1 LPKAN
6 PQSLTKKKK
15 QGSKNNKYPQG
26 FMFTRTVTAIFI
38 FCTVLLLPVIG
49 AETAKSADSRVE
61 IARYEDEFSSAMLEP
76 AQYDGRKGIAVVF
89 SGTEDLHYYA
99 REETTPA
106 PGLQL
111 IIDVQSP
118 TLIFD
123 KPVFPEWEIF
133 RDPVGIDVEVYVGD
147 FAVFIP
153 FAESVNLEENEPA
166 DVTVKL
172 TGLACTSKLCLP
184 PFEKTLQLQ
193 FNAGSDE
200 DYKIYEF
207 EKAKTGT
214 AAVTLEGF
222 TDYPIWYAMVLA
234 LLAGLSLNIMP
245 CVWPMLPLVV
255 LRIVE
260 RGRDKTGRKIAMGLA
275 FAIGIILFFACL
287 AAANIVLHLVYS
299 MTLGWGDQFRNTNF
313 VIAMALVLVALA
325 MFMFDVFAITVPASV
340 SGKTTSSKGY
350 LGTVGMGF
358 LAAILSTP
366 CSFGI
371 LAAAFA
377 WAQGQP
383 LIWATIAILAIGV
396 GMAIPYVILTAIP
409 GLLEKLPKP
418 GKWMDIFKKL
428 VGFVLVAVAAWM
440 ITIVPSEQRNGV
452 LYFVIILAFCLWMW
466 GGWVGFGS
474 KRHNKIIVRII
485 AAALVLAA
493 GWWLLKPKTELI
505 DWQSYDANKIESA
518 IKQDRP
524 VLIKF
529 TADWCLSCK
538 VAEQLVYSRRDVA
551 DLIEEKGVLPIKA
564 DTTLA
569 DYPATIALAD
579 VYKEPG
585 VPVSILLLPGDKDVR
600 WHGKAFADELI
611 EQMEKLPDK
620 AD

>member
-1 LPKAN
+1 
-6 PQSLTKKKK
+6 
-15 QGSKNNKYPQG
+15 
-26 FMFTRTVTAIFI
+26 MFTRTVTAIFI

-505 DWQSYDANKIESA
+505 DWQSYDA
-518 IKQDRP
+518 
-524 VLIKF
+524 
-529 TADWCLSCK
+529 
-538 VAEQLVYSRRDVA
+538 
-551 DLIEEKGVLPIKA
+551 
-564 DTTLA
+564 
-569 DYPATIALAD
+569 
-579 VYKEPG
+579 
-585 VPVSILLLPGDKDVR
+585 
-600 WHGKAFADELI
+600 
-611 EQMEKLPDK
+611 
-620 AD
+620 

>member
-1 LPKAN
+1 
-6 PQSLTKKKK
+6 
-15 QGSKNNKYPQG
+15 
-26 FMFTRTVTAIFI
+26 MFTRTVTAIFI

>member
-1 LPKAN
+1 
-6 PQSLTKKKK
+6 
-15 QGSKNNKYPQG
+15 
-26 FMFTRTVTAIFI
+26 MFTRTITAIFI

-118 TLIFD
+118 TLDFD

-133 RDPVGIDVEVYVGD
+133 RDPIGIDVEVYVGD
-147 FAVFIP
+147 FAVFVP
-153 FAESVNLEENEPA
+153 FAESVELEGKEPA

-172 TGLACTSKLCLP
+172 TGIACTSKLCLS
-184 PFEKTLQLQ
+184 PFEKTLRLQ

-207 EKAKTGT
+207 EKAKTGA

-222 TDYPIWYAMVLA
+222 AGYPIWYALGLA

-245 CVWPMLPLVV
+245 CVWPVLPLVV
-255 LRIVE
+255 LRILE

-287 AAANIVLHLVYS
+287 AAANIVLHLIYS
-299 MTLGWGDQFRNTNF
+299 TTLGWGDQFRNTNF
-313 VIAMALVLVALA
+313 VITMVLVLVALA

-383 LIWATIAILAIGV
+383 LIWATVAILAIGI

-452 LYFVIILAFCLWMW
+452 LYFVIVLAFCFWMW

-474 KRHNKIIVRII
+474 KRHNKIIVRLL
-485 AAALVLAA
+485 AVVLAIAA

-505 DWQSYDANKIESA
+505 DWQSYDPQRIESA
-518 IKQDRP
+518 LRQDRP

-538 VAEQLVYSRRDVA
+538 VAEQLVYSREDVA
-551 DLIEEKGVLPIKA
+551 NLIEQKGVIAIKA

-569 DYPATIALAD
+569 DYPATSALANI
-579 VYKEPG
+579 YKEPG
-585 VPVSILLLPGDKDVR
+585 VPVSILLLPGNKDVR

-611 EQMEKLPDK
+611 EQMEELPDRN
-620 AD
+620 